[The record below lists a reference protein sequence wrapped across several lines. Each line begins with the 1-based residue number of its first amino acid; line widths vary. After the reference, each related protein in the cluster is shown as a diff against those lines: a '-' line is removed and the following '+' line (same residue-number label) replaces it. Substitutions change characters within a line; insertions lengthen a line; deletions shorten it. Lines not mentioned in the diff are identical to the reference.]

1 MRPFGIGGLRPLRR
15 QPRLVTRALVIG
27 GVSCWLAGLAMLAS
41 TGFASADNTTTIQ
54 GNSSTDNVTLTCPDG
69 EIGVWHF
76 VLPAQHESP
85 RMTFVSIT
93 ATFKLAGTVTYS
105 GPFTHDGYQTPNNA
119 SGFTTPGG
127 DTLISATAQVVDPD
141 SSSAHDTKKPDFFV
155 LSDDF
160 CSSPTTPTP
169 TPSMTPSPTPSMTP
183 TPTPSMTPTPTPSP
197 STKPSGGA
205 SPTPSPTPTGSTK
218 PAKTPSPSPTS
229 SPAGAVLGAS
239 TPGTGAG
246 PGVLGGGVLL
256 ALGML
261 LMGAAGVVRKFKLLG
276 QS

>member
-1 MRPFGIGGLRPLRR
+1 MRPFGIGGLRGLRC

-27 GVSCWLAGLAMLAS
+27 GVSCWLAGLAVLAS
-41 TGFASADNTTTIQ
+41 TGIASADNTTMIH
-54 GNSSTDNVTLTCPDG
+54 GNSSTDKVTLTCSDG
-69 EIGVWHF
+69 QVGVWHF
-76 VLPAQHESP
+76 VLPAQGESP
-85 RMTFVSIT
+85 RMKFVSIT

-105 GPFTHDGYQTPNNA
+105 GPFTHDGYHTPDNA
-119 SGFTTPGG
+119 GGFTTQGG
-127 DTLISATAQVVDPD
+127 DELLSATAQVIDPD
-141 SSSAHDTKKPDFFV
+141 SSSAHDSKKKDFFV

-160 CSSPTTPTP
+160 CSSP
-169 TPSMTPSPTPSMTP
+169 MTP
-183 TPTPSMTPTPTPSP
+183 TPTPSMTPTPTPS
-197 STKPSGGA
+197 TKPSSGV

-218 PAKTPSPSPTS
+218 PTQTPSTSPTP

-246 PGVLGGGVLL
+246 PGVLGGGALV

-261 LMGAAGVVRKFKLLG
+261 LMGAAGVVRKFKLLT